1 MTVAVAT
8 RPRAA
13 NTAPQAEAAFEA
25 GHPASTLAR
34 IEIFR
39 DMAAAAPDW
48 KALER
53 GDAFKTPYQAF
64 EFLDLW
70 QRHIGAGE
78 GVSPFIVT
86 GFDAAGAP
94 LFVLPFGRRRGAA
107 GLTVVEFLG
116 GKHSNFNMGLWRA
129 DFLGALTA
137 TDLEAVVDALRGHA
151 DVVVLGNQPL
161 AWAGRDNPLA
171 LLPHQ
176 ASPSFGFSGPLTRD
190 FEALFNERT
199 SAVGRRKMRK
209 KERTLGEYGTVT
221 FSRAS
226 DDADIRRVA
235 DDFFTQKSARMRA
248 IGLPDVFAAQ
258 DVRDFV
264 TAGALA
270 TTADGSRL
278 IELYT
283 LSLDDTIVAT
293 MGGVCADG
301 RFSAMFSSIIHGRY
315 GTESPGEQLLVRVV
329 RDCCERGLH
338 TFDLGVG
345 EANYKSLF
353 CEADAM
359 FDSYW
364 PLSTKGRAFAAARRG
379 FAASKRAVKQN
390 PLLWKIIVA
399 GRRAKAKLT
408 MAKLPKADKPA

>member
-13 NTAPQAEAAFEA
+13 NSALEPA
-25 GHPASTLAR
+25 GMPADASPVLAR
-34 IEIFR
+34 IEIVR
-39 DMAAAAPDW
+39 DMAAAEPLW
-48 KALER
+48 RALER
-53 GDAFKTPYQAF
+53 GGAFKTPYQAF
-64 EFLDLW
+64 DFLDLW

-78 GVSPFIVT
+78 GVLPFIVT
-86 GFDAAGAP
+86 GFDPAGAP
-94 LFVLPFGRRRGAA
+94 LFILPFGRRRGTA
-107 GLTVVEFLG
+107 GLKVVEFLG
-116 GKHSNFNMGLWRA
+116 GKHANFNMGLWRA
-129 DFLGALTA
+129 DFLGAATAQDLTA
-137 TDLEAVVDALRGHA
+137 VIEKMRGEA

-161 AWAGRDNPLA
+161 TWAGRDNPLA

-176 ASPSFGFSGPLTRD
+176 PSPSFGFSGPLTRD
-190 FEALFNERT
+190 FEAMFNERT
-199 SAVGRRKMRK
+199 SPVGRRKMRK
-209 KERTLGEYGTVT
+209 KERTLAEYGSVT
-221 FSRAS
+221 FARATTEH
-226 DDADIRRVA
+226 DIRRVA
-235 DDFFTQKSARMRA
+235 LDFFTQKSARMRA

-264 TAGALA
+264 TAGALMP
-270 TTADGSRL
+270 ADGSRL

-283 LSLDDTIVAT
+283 LSVDDTIVAT

-329 RDCCERGLH
+329 RDCCERDLH

-353 CEADAM
+353 CDADPM

-364 PLSTKGRAFAAARRG
+364 PLSAKGRAFAAARRG
-379 FAASKRAVKQN
+379 FAAAKRAVKQN
-390 PLLWKIIVA
+390 PVLWKVIVA
-399 GRRAKAKLT
+399 ARRVKARLT
-408 MAKLPKADKPA
+408 KADKAA

>member
-1 MTVAVAT
+1 MSVAVAT
-8 RPRAA
+8 RLLPA
-13 NTAPQAEAAFEA
+13 NTAVPAAASA
-25 GHPASTLAR
+25 GLAR
-34 IEIFR
+34 VEILR
-39 DMAAAAPDW
+39 DMAAAEPFW
-48 KALER
+48 RALER
-53 GDAFKTPYQAF
+53 GGAFKTPYQAF
-64 EFLDLW
+64 DFLALW

-78 GVSPFIVT
+78 GVAPFIVV

-94 LFVLPFGRRRGAA
+94 LFLLPFGRRRGAA
-107 GLTVVEFLG
+107 GLRVVEFLG
-116 GKHSNFNMGLWRA
+116 GKHANFNMGLWRA
-129 DFLGALTA
+129 DFLGAVTA
-137 TDLEAVVDALRGHA
+137 QDLDAVIAALRGHA

-176 ASPSFGFSGPLTRD
+176 PSPSFGFSGPLSPD
-190 FEALFNERT
+190 FEALFNDRT

-209 KERTLGEYGTVT
+209 KERTLAEFGVVT
-221 FSRAS
+221 FARATNEQ
-226 DDADIRRVA
+226 DIRRVA
-235 DDFFTQKSARMRA
+235 EDFFTQKSARMRA

-264 TAGALA
+264 TAGAL
-270 TTADGSRL
+270 TPADGSRL

-283 LSLDDTIVAT
+283 LSVDDTIVAT

-301 RFSAMFSSIIHGRY
+301 RFSAMFSSIVHGRF

-345 EANYKSLF
+345 EASYKSLF
-353 CEADAM
+353 CDADPM

-364 PLSTKGRAFAAARRG
+364 PLSARGQAFAAARRG
-379 FAASKRAVKQN
+379 FAAAKRAVKQN
-390 PLLWKIIVA
+390 PVLWKVIVTA
-399 GRRAKAKLT
+399 RRIKARL
-408 MAKLPKADKPA
+408 MKADKAG

>member
-13 NTAPQAEAAFEA
+13 GTAPQATPAA
-25 GHPASTLAR
+25 GNPSSTLAR

-39 DMAAAAPDW
+39 DMAAAEPFW
-48 KALER
+48 RALER
-53 GDAFKTPYQAF
+53 GGAFRTPYQAF
-64 EFLDLW
+64 DFLDLW

-78 GVSPFIVT
+78 GVVPFIVT

-107 GLTVVEFLG
+107 GLCVIEFLG
-116 GKHSNFNMGLWRA
+116 GKHSNFNMGLYRG
-129 DFLGALTA
+129 DFLGALTVA
-137 TDLEAVVDALRGHA
+137 DLERVLAALRGEA

-176 ASPSFGFSGPLTRD
+176 PSPSFGFSGPLTRD

-199 SAVGRRKMRK
+199 STVGRRKMRK
-209 KERTLGEYGTVT
+209 KERTLAGFGDVS
-221 FSRAS
+221 FARAS
-226 DDADIRRVA
+226 DGSDIRRVA
-235 DDFFTQKSARMRA
+235 EDFFTQKSARMRA

-264 TAGALA
+264 TAGAL
-270 TTADGSRL
+270 TPTADGSRL

-283 LSLDDTIVAT
+283 LSVDDTIVAT

-364 PLSTKGRAFAAARRG
+364 PLSAKGQAFAAARRG
-379 FAASKRAVKQN
+379 FAAAKRAVKQN
-390 PLLWKIIVA
+390 PVLWKLIVTA
-399 GRRAKAKLT
+399 RRAKARLT
-408 MAKLPKADKPA
+408 KADKTDKAD